1 VAILPRKVPHGFRNV
16 GATPG
21 KILLTITPGGFEKFF
36 EEANGLSTDGPPDME
51 KLTAAAEK
59 YDVRLVQPS
68 QGS

>member
-1 VAILPRKVPHGFRNV
+1 
-16 GATPG
+16 
-21 KILLTITPGGFEKFF
+21 LLTITPGGFEKFF